1 MAHEFIIKDK
11 GNLTTYTNYED
22 IPQVFDHVIKFLPE
36 IPPEPHTQEQH
47 DEIDQWDNKLKQLM
61 KRER

>member
-1 MAHEFIIKDK
+1 MAHEFKIKDK
-11 GNLTTYTNYED
+11 GEVTVYTNYED
-22 IPQVFDHVIKFLPE
+22 IPKVFDHVIKFLPE

>member
-11 GNLTTYTNYED
+11 GKLITYTNYED
-22 IPQVFDHVIKFLPE
+22 IPEVFDHLIKFVPE
-36 IPPEPHTQEQH
+36 IPPDPHTPEQH
-47 DEIDQWDNKLKQLM
+47 EEIGQWNDKLKQLM